1 MYNNFVS
8 KVNLQS
14 RANVTIQKATHQE
27 TKKHNRDL
35 VLKTIFEAE
44 TISRA
49 QIART
54 TRLTRP
60 TVSDVVSGLLAED
73 LVEEV
78 GIGSSIGGKSPIL
91 LSLVKDS
98 RYMISLNLAYD
109 QFCGAVVNLR
119 GEVKAMESIPV
130 AGQDGQQALG
140 KVYEILDRLT
150 NLDWKPLVG
159 IGVGTPGLIN
169 TREGMIVNAVNLDW
183 QNLPLAQLL
192 QDRFHLPT
200 HIMNDS
206 QAAAIGEYVYGGG
219 YASDEN
225 LVVINVRQGIGAGIL
240 INGRLFQGDG
250 GGAGEIGHVVV
261 QENGLQCRCGKRGCL
276 ETLASTRAVVQRA
289 QILAPEVAP
298 SALAGNPAAIT
309 FDSLVDAFASNDALA
324 KQVVLDAA
332 HYLGVSIAG
341 LVSTLNIKRFVLTG
355 DMTRFGQAW
364 LDAVRAATA
373 QATLSKLAEDTSID
387 IGKVD
392 YRGCI
397 LGASALTLLDG
408 YSLLFLHSPS
418 D

>member
-1 MYNNFVS
+1 MS
-8 KVNLQS
+8 
-14 RANVTIQKATHQE
+14 IQKATHQE

-49 QIART
+49 EIARV

-60 TVSDVVSGLLAED
+60 TVSDVINNLLAEG
-73 LVEEV
+73 LVDEV

-98 RYMISLNLAYD
+98 RYMISLNLASD

-119 GEVKAMESIPV
+119 GEVKTMEAIPV
-130 AGQDGQQALG
+130 TGQDSNQALEL
-140 KVYEILDRLT
+140 VYEILDRLT
-150 NLDWKPLVG
+150 SSECKPLVG

-169 TREGMIVNAVNLDW
+169 TREGMVVNAVNLDW
-183 QNLPLAQLL
+183 QNLPLAKLL
-192 QDRFHLPT
+192 QNRYHLPT

-219 YASDEN
+219 YKADEN
-225 LVVINVRQGIGAGIL
+225 LVVINVRHGIGAGIL

-261 QENGLQCRCGKRGCL
+261 QENGLQCRCGKHGCL
-276 ETLASTRAVVQRA
+276 ETLASTRAVIQRA
-289 QILAPEVAP
+289 QMLASHFPS
-298 SALAGNPAAIT
+298 SALVKNKDIT
-309 FDSLVDAFASNDALA
+309 LDSLVDAFASKDPLA
-324 KQVVLDAA
+324 DQVVLDAA
-332 HYLGVSIAG
+332 HYLGVSIAS
-341 LVSTLNIKRFVLTG
+341 LVSTLNIHKFVLTG
-355 DMTRFGQAW
+355 DMTRFGQRW
-364 LDAVRAATA
+364 LDAVRESTIR
-373 QATLSKLAEDTSID
+373 ATLSTLAEDTNID
-387 IGKVD
+387 IGKLD

-408 YSLLFLHSPS
+408 YSLLFLHSSS

>member
-1 MYNNFVS
+1 
-8 KVNLQS
+8 
-14 RANVTIQKATHQE
+14 
-27 TKKHNRDL
+27 L

-44 TISRA
+44 KISRA
-49 QIART
+49 EIARV

-60 TVSDVVSGLLAED
+60 TVSDVVSSLLSEQ

-78 GIGSSIGGKSPIL
+78 GVGSSIGGKSPIL
-91 LSLVKDS
+91 LSLASDS

-119 GEVKAMESIPV
+119 GEIKAMEGLPV
-130 AGQDGQQALG
+130 SGRDGEQALAL
-140 KVYEILDRLT
+140 VYEILDRLMKM
-150 NLDWKPLVG
+150 DWKPLVG

-169 TREGMIVNAVNLDW
+169 TREGMIVSAVNLEW

-192 QDRFHLPT
+192 QNRYHLPV

-219 YASDEN
+219 YKSDEN

-261 QENGLQCRCGKRGCL
+261 EENGLQCRCGKRGCL
-276 ETLASTRAVVQRA
+276 ETLASARAVVQRA
-289 QILAPEVAP
+289 QMLVADFP
-298 SALAGNPAAIT
+298 SSALAQHPEKIT
-309 FDSLVDAFASNDALA
+309 LDSLESAFLSHDPLA
-324 KQVVLDAA
+324 VKVVGDAA
-332 HYLGVSIAG
+332 HYLGLSIAS
-341 LVSTLNIKRFVLTG
+341 LISTLNIQKFVLTG
-355 DMTRFGQAW
+355 DMTRFGQPW
-364 LDAVRAATA
+364 LDIVRATTL
-373 QATLSKLAEDTSID
+373 QATLSRLAENTSIA

-408 YSLLFLHSPS
+408 YSLLFMRSS
-418 D
+418 ND